1 MLDGVLVQWMD
12 VFRHV
17 ASSSV
22 DGAPTFNTLSAKILS
37 PFSSSSTAQPSF
49 WLTAFTLLVTC
60 SPRPLTSDLM
70 YVTYLTI
77 IWLYWMT
84 GEINWFC
91 TSASIACD
99 MFINR
104 SSCEN
109 VAICAMNS
117 LSSNGLNGSWF
128 LNCAINIFNNSS
140 LPS

>member
-60 SPRPLTSDLM
+60 SPRPLPSDLM
-70 YVTYLTI
+70 YVTSLPI
-77 IWLYWMT
+77 IWLYWMN
-84 GEINWFC
+84 GEFNWFC
-91 TSASIACD
+91 TSDSIACD
-99 MFINR
+99 MFFICH
-104 SSCEN
+104 SCEH
-109 VAICAMNS
+109 VDFCAMYT
-117 LSSNGLNGSWF
+117 
-128 LNCAINIFNNSS
+128 
-140 LPS
+140 